1 MNIHRRGLGLIALL
15 LSTGLLFVF
24 VANAEDA
31 KTPAPADSAAVS
43 DAGAVDADIDGDAD
57 AGPPPIPAFDE
68 TPFPTEKS
76 PRPKKDDWKTAQDV
90 ALSEGSFSSGV
101 TCKIQRLREW
111 IRIDCST
118 TTAQITLHC
127 GSAEDVYMDLGPVP
141 PDWGTFPEGGE
152 IVFAVRKGDRRLFEW
167 QGVEFGYKGAN
178 SVNSF
183 LVISELW
190 LPGEEKPVI
199 MAK

>member
-1 MNIHRRGLGLIALL
+1 MNSNRGRLGFTALL

-31 KTPAPADSAAVS
+31 KTPAPADSALVS
-43 DAGAVDADIDGDAD
+43 DAGAADADIDGDAD

-68 TPFPTEKS
+68 TPFPDEKS
-76 PRPKKDDWKTAQDV
+76 PRPKKDDWKTAQQV
-90 ALSEGSFSSGV
+90 VLSEGAF
-101 TCKIQRLREW
+101 TACKIQRLREW
-111 IRIDCST
+111 MRFSCPV
-118 TTAQITLHC
+118 TTAQITLMC
-127 GSAEDVYMDLGPVP
+127 GNAEDVYFALDPIP
-141 PDWGTFPEGGE
+141 PDWGIFPEGGE

-167 QGVEFGYKGAN
+167 QGVEFGYKGSN

-190 LPGEEKPVI
+190 LPGEEKPTI
-199 MAK
+199 FAR